1 MVGATEGTPL
11 VKRDNKC
18 CSVALR
24 VRIVTSIISLAEGYD
39 IGVVNGAV
47 VIFKEELG
55 LSALQVGIVLSIFP
69 FGVMICAPLAGS
81 FADWAG
87 RKPAMML
94 SSCLLIAG
102 GCVMVCATS
111 FEMLALGR
119 LIAGSG
125 VGVGITA
132 VTAYMSEVSPA
143 HSRGFYGALEE
154 LFVNV
159 GNVVGYLA
167 NLMLL
172 GVAYDWRIMLGLGI
186 IPAVLVLIVLV
197 LPYSLTG
204 VPESPRYLQ
213 KVGRYEEAREIL
225 MDLLH
230 GDVAEVDRAFA
241 AWQLEAKYGGMA
253 TWGETLTAFLGPDR
267 KAARAGVGCGVMNM
281 WTGIMLM
288 MVATTSLLMGAGMTK
303 RSAMWTSVVLGLTKA
318 TVMLVVAVF
327 MLDSWGRRPLLLT
340 SLSFCACAAA
350 LGGAA
355 AYLALGDNW
364 VIVALCLFVA
374 GYSVGV
380 GPVPWVYMP
389 EVLDNRFRG
398 KGCAMGLSGARACG
412 VTHLFFFP
420 MLFPLFGMFGLFIF
434 LLTLNVL
441 GFAYIAAFCPE
452 TKGRTLEQIKEI
464 FHGDVG
470 EKDPL

>member
-11 VKRDNKC
+11 VKKDNAC
-18 CSVALR
+18 CSAALK

-47 VIFKEELG
+47 VIFREELG
-55 LSALQVGIVLSIFP
+55 LSVFQVGIVLAIFP
-69 FGVMICAPLAGS
+69 FGVMCCAPLAGS

-87 RKPAMML
+87 RKPTMML

-102 GCVMVCATS
+102 GSLMACATS
-111 FEMLALGR
+111 FEMLAAGR
-119 LIAGSG
+119 ITAGSG

-159 GNVVGYLA
+159 GNVIGYLA

-172 GVAYDWRIMLGLGI
+172 GVRYDWRIMLGLGI

-197 LPYSLTG
+197 LPYSVTG
-204 VPESPRYLQ
+204 IPESPRYLQ
-213 KVGRYEEAREIL
+213 KIGRYDEAREIL
-225 MDLLH
+225 LDLLH
-230 GDVAEVDRAFA
+230 GDVDEVDRAVE
-241 AWQLEAKYGGMA
+241 AWQLEAKHGGMA
-253 TWGETLTAFLGPDR
+253 SWSETLSAFFGRDR
-267 KAARAGVGCGVMNM
+267 KAARAGIGCGVMNM

-318 TVMLVVAVF
+318 SVMLVVAVF

-340 SLSFCACAAA
+340 SLSFCSFAAA
-350 LGGAA
+350 LGGLSAH
-355 AYLALGDNW
+355 LALGDTW
-364 VIVALCLFVA
+364 VIIALCLFVA

-412 VTHLFFFP
+412 VVHLFFFP
-420 MLFPLFGMFGLFIF
+420 MLFPMFGLFGLFVF
-434 LLTLNVL
+434 LVTVNVL
-441 GFAYIAAFCPE
+441 GFAYIAVFCPE
-452 TKGRTLEQIKEI
+452 TKGCTLEQIKEI
-464 FHGDVG
+464 FHGNTD